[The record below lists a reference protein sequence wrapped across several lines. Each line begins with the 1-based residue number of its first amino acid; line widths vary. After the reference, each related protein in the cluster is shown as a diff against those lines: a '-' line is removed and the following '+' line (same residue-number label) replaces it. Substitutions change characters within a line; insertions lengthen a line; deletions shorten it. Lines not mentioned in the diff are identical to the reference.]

1 MIGKVL
7 GNRYEILEK
16 IGAGGMGDVYKAHDR
31 KLDRIVAV
39 KILKAEYTDDS
50 NFIRKFKR
58 ESLAA
63 ASISH
68 PNIVSIYDVGSEE
81 IESQKVHYIVME
93 FIDGKTLKEIIN
105 EEGRLNEKRALN
117 YTVQVAEA
125 LKTAHSK
132 GIVHRDIKT
141 QNIMVTKDD
150 RVKVT
155 DFGIARV
162 ADNSTV
168 TATNA
173 IMGSVHYFSPE
184 QARGAKVDNR
194 SDIYSL
200 GIVLYEM
207 LTGKLPFD
215 AENPVSVALMQVQS
229 DMPLPS
235 KSYSDISSDV
245 DSIVLK
251 LTMKNPEDRYPD
263 VNALIKDI
271 KNVQLGRTAGS
282 SYAKTSS
289 QETVVMSD
297 PRIQNNSNGRSK
309 KVIRRDDD
317 TSNNVEPKKPNKKK
331 KKGSSL
337 PIVLGIISAVLIFVL
352 LAFVV
357 PKVFNNKADED
368 TVEKVSV
375 PPLVGATKA
384 EAKAKLDALGLVL
397 DPVSVSED
405 ENKNDDEIVSQEP
418 KAGVEVEKG
427 STVKVV
433 VNLLP
438 EGVNM
443 PKLVGETLESAQR
456 IASENG
462 LKITNIKDEFD
473 DEVEEGKI
481 ISQDPEAGNKIS
493 KNKEITITISK
504 GIEVKKEIE
513 VPNFTGSEGS
523 EAKKE
528 LEDKGFVVKIKEE
541 YNNKVD
547 PGEVADYEPKG
558 KVEEG
563 STITL
568 IVNSGKPD
576 SGDLESDTEDGE
588 TDNSNLPSNIYV
600 KLPSDGESHQVVVWR
615 ETTKGQRYK
624 IYDYSKTADDGTVEV
639 PLSHGVS
646 KGDKFEIYI
655 DGNLNNTENIN

>member
-7 GNRYEILEK
+7 GNRYEVLEK

-245 DSIVLK
+245 DGIVLK

-271 KNVQLGRTAGS
+271 KNVQLGKTAGS
-282 SYAKTSS
+282 SYTKTSS

-297 PRIQNNSNGRSK
+297 PRIQNSSNGRSK

-317 TSNNVEPKKPNKKK
+317 TSDNVEQKKPKKKK

-337 PIVLGIISAVLIFVL
+337 PIILGIISAVLIFFL

-368 TVEKVSV
+368 AVEKVSV
-375 PPLVGATKA
+375 PSLVGTTKA
-384 EAKAKLDALGLVL
+384 EAKAKLDALGLVFEQVGV
-397 DPVSVSED
+397 DEN
-405 ENKNDDEIVSQEP
+405 ENKNDEEIISQEP
-418 KAGVEVEKG
+418 KEGIEVEKG

-433 VNLLP
+433 VNVLP
-438 EGVNM
+438 EAVNM
-443 PKLVGETLESAQR
+443 PKLVGETLESAQK

-462 LKITNIKDEFD
+462 LKITNIKNEFD

-481 ISQDPEAGNKIS
+481 ISQDPEAGNKVS
-493 KNKEITITISK
+493 KNKEITITVSK

-513 VPNFTGSEGS
+513 VPNTTGLDKD
-523 EAKKE
+523 EAKSA
-528 LEDKGFVVKIKEE
+528 LEGKDFVVKIKEE

-547 PGEVADYEPKG
+547 PGQVADYEPKG
-558 KVEEG
+558 TVEEG

-568 IVNSGKPD
+568 IINSGKPD
-576 SGDLESDTEDGE
+576 SGDLESDSEE
-588 TDNSNLPSNIYV
+588 
-600 KLPSDGESHQVVVWR
+600 
-615 ETTKGQRYK
+615 
-624 IYDYSKTADDGTVEV
+624 
-639 PLSHGVS
+639 VS
-646 KGDKFEIYI
+646 KGRNFNVRVPEDDERHQVLVKRTLTNGSTIDFYNYKKSAEDNPIEIPIEGAHKGEKFELYV
-655 DGNLNNTENIN
+655 DGILQDTQTIN